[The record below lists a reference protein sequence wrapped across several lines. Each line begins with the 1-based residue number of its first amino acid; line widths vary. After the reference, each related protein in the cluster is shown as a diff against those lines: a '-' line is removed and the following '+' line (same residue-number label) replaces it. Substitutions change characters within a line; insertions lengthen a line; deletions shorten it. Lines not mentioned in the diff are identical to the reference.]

1 MAIHSTRL
9 FIARVRGGLQDCHK
23 DCPSC
28 TTPCAPMSKSLVIPA
43 GTKLLMAWHTVGLD
57 ATAFPEPKKVRAII
71 TSLAAS

>member
-1 MAIHSTRL
+1 
-9 FIARVRGGLQDCHK
+9 
-23 DCPSC
+23 
-28 TTPCAPMSKSLVIPA
+28 MSKSLVIPA